1 MSGSVLKLLDMK
13 GRTSLI
19 TGATGYCGRAIINA
33 LSELGSDVILVDH
46 PNTQLIDFAN
56 EISEKF
62 QNVATPFFC
71 DLEKSHEI
79 DKFLLELKNRFNSLD
94 VLINNAAFVGSNDLE
109 GWSTSLE
116 DQSLETW
123 KRALDVNL
131 TACFQIM
138 KSTRTLLNKSSCASI
153 INIGSIYGLYAPDLS
168 IYEKTGMNNP
178 AAYSASKGGLLQLSR
193 WMSTVLAPNIRVNS
207 ISPGGLK
214 RNQPE
219 NFIDRYVKKTP
230 LKRMGSES
238 DVVGAVVYLASD
250 LSSWVTGQNLI
261 VDGGWGVW

>member
-1 MSGSVLKLLDMK
+1 MPSSILNLLDMK

-19 TGATGYCGRAIINA
+19 TGATGYCGRAIANA

-46 PNTQLIDFAN
+46 PNTELIDFAKK
-56 EISEKF
+56 ISEKF
-62 QNVATPFFC
+62 QNKATPFFC

-79 DKFLLELKNRFNSLD
+79 DDFLLQLKNKFNSLD

-116 DQSLETW
+116 NQSLETW
-123 KRALDVNL
+123 NRALDVNL
-131 TACFQIM
+131 TSCFQII
-138 KSTRTLLNKSSCASI
+138 KSTKSLLNKSSCASI

-168 IYEKTGMNNP
+168 IYENTGMNNP
-178 AAYSASKGGLLQLSR
+178 ATYSVSKGGLLQLSR
-193 WMSTVLAPNIRVNS
+193 WMSTVLAPKIRVNS
-207 ISPGGLK
+207 ISPGGIK
-214 RNQPE
+214 RNQPDK
-219 NFIDRYVKKTP
+219 FIDRYVKKTP
-230 LKRMGSES
+230 LNRMGSEN

-261 VDGGWGVW
+261 VDGGWGTW

>member
-219 NFIDRYVKKTP
+219 KFIDRYVKKTP